1 MTNRQIRITIIYM
14 IMFGLCTF
22 ALGRSVGVSQQ
33 LKKYEEQ
40 KYINESVF
48 KAYEELRNNYDVLDI
63 QYKRDLESCY
73 QQMGDMQDD
82 YDVNNDGV
90 VNSLD
95 LLVLQQYILSQDNG

>member
-1 MTNRQIRITIIYM
+1 MKNKILIPLVIYLLM
-14 IMFGLCTF
+14 MFG
-22 ALGRSVGVSQQ
+22 VGFGFGWTVYEG
-33 LKKYEEQ
+33 KYEEL
-40 KYINESVF
+40 KGINNNLY
-48 KAYEELRNNYDVLDI
+48 KAIEKLENNYDVLEI

-90 VNSLD
+90 VSSLD